1 MIRTLTLGA
10 AAAAVTLSCLAL
22 SCLTGPADAQMV
34 GPSPAGGVRATRDF
48 VTQAAQTDA
57 FERREGRLAEQK
69 SKNPQVRAFA
79 REMVRDHTR
88 TTQGLQAAIRKA
100 GMKPPPPPQL
110 SADQRHEIG
119 ELQGLSGPA
128 FDKAY
133 IDQQV
138 QTHEGAQQLSA
149 DSPNPPPPDRSATPP
164 KAPFRSSNII
174 LTWLRSCKRVW
185 EADTSLVV

>member
-1 MIRTLTLGA
+1 MGGRMEDARMIRILKLGA
-10 AAAAVTLSCLAL
+10 AALALTCLA
-22 SCLTGPADAQMV
+22 GPAGAQMV
-34 GPSPAGGVRATRDF
+34 GPSPAGGTRAIRDF

-69 SKNPQVRAFA
+69 AQSPQVRAFA

-100 GMKPPPPPQL
+100 GMKPPPAPRL
-110 SADQRHEIG
+110 TSDQRNEIG
-119 ELQGLSGPA
+119 QLQGLSGRA

-138 QTHEGAQQLSA
+138 QTHEDAQQLIGGFA
-149 DSPNPPPPDRSATPP
+149 QAA
-164 KAPFRSSNII
+164 APGP
-174 LTWLRSCKRVW
+174 LRDAAQK
-185 EADTSLVV
+185 TLPLVEHHLDMAKKLQTGMGG

>member
-10 AAAAVTLSCLAL
+10 TAAALTLSCLA
-22 SCLTGPADAQMV
+22 GPAGAQMV
-34 GPSPAGGVRATRDF
+34 GPSPAGGVRATPDF

-57 FERREGRLAEQK
+57 FERQEGRLAEQK
-69 SKNPQVRAFA
+69 AKNPQVRAFA

-88 TTQGLQAAIRKA
+88 TTQNLQAAIRKA

-138 QTHEGAQQLSA
+138 QTHVNAQQLISGFAQSA
-149 DSPNPPPPDRSATPP
+149 
-164 KAPFRSSNII
+164 APGPIRDAAQSTLPIVEHH
-174 LTWLRSCKRVW
+174 LDMAKKLQTGMGG
-185 EADTSLVV
+185 